1 MLTRP
6 PPPME
11 GGYSPMNDLTL
22 HEKRLAALAFSQ
34 RYVARMNTCEICY
47 AYDGGGKSE
56 IGSGQYRQ
64 PPDPPRQLS
73 EPMDFKERRKKSR
86 RSEP

>member
-1 MLTRP
+1 
-6 PPPME
+6 
-11 GGYSPMNDLTL
+11 
-22 HEKRLAALAFSQ
+22 
-34 RYVARMNTCEICY
+34 MNTCEICY